1 MHGDVPFA
9 NKEIG
14 KLLEG
19 LASRERERE
28 EKKGCSHPHE
38 ILYSCL
44 LTPESGKL
52 ATPRAVSQAA

>member
-28 EKKGCSHPHE
+28 RKKKGARTHMKFYIRACSRQN
-38 ILYSCL
+38 
-44 LTPESGKL
+44 PES
-52 ATPRAVSQAA
+52 